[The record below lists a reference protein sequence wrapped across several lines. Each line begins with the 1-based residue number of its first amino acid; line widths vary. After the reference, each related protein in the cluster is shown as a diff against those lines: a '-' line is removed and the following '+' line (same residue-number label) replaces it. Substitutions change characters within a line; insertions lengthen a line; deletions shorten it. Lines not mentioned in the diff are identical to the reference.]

1 MSTHAS
7 KQQWWSRFV
16 PGGHRVPEL
25 LQFETTECGATCVA
39 MVLAYFGRW
48 EPIDSLRQICG
59 TTRDGI
65 SAGALVRAGR
75 LLNLQAKGFGVPAT
89 ELGTLPMPQ
98 ILFWNFNHFV
108 VLERIKGELV
118 DIVDPAVGRRRLSMA
133 DIERGY
139 SGVTLCMAPSP
150 EFAVS
155 GRAPSVFRE
164 VVRASNG
171 AGFAI
176 AMTALV
182 SLGIAILTA
191 LIPALTSI
199 FIDYV
204 LIKRG
209 IDSWQSWF
217 IAGVVL
223 FGLILGPAV
232 WMQRLGILRLQTQLT
247 LVLATRIVTHL
258 FAVPLNYFSRRSG
271 GEIGGRV
278 LLADSVANT
287 VSGALVSSISSTL
300 QILVLG
306 LTMALYSLPI
316 TAIVF
321 ALLLAHALVARTL
334 MLRSIHL
341 VRLMAVERGR
351 YESQV
356 INAISLMEHSRASG
370 TQQALLQGVLDRYVA
385 TVNAEQRIAPFSATM
400 SVLPSVTLGVLMAIM
415 TGLAAHQ
422 VIIGEFSVG
431 VFVAYS
437 AMTYLLIVPF
447 NQLVQAQV
455 QVTGAAGNFDRLND
469 LLDFVPESPP
479 PVEGPIPERWSLS
492 AKSLGYAFGIQPVL
506 NQLDLHVPQG
516 SYLGLAGAVGSGKST
531 LINLLAGAYHPTEG
545 EVLVDDIP
553 LQQLGMA
560 VRAKSVVLVS
570 QQAYLFAGTVMDN
583 LTMWDPS
590 INEKDVIDAC
600 RICLIHEDILQRPG
614 GYRSRLTEGGGNFS
628 GGQRQRLALAR
639 AVARKPR
646 ILLLDE
652 STSGLDGLT
661 EAMVLENLRGLG
673 ITLVFATHRV
683 SNLRNADTIIVMS
696 GGHISES
703 GSPKALLT
711 RRGLYTDLV
720 NASGRGSV

>member
-1 MSTHAS
+1 MLTHAR
-7 KQQWWSRFV
+7 KQRWWSRLV
-16 PGGHRVPEL
+16 PGGHRVPEF
-25 LQFETTECGATCVA
+25 LQFETTECGASCIA

-48 EPIDSLRQICG
+48 EPIDRLRQICG
-59 TTRDGI
+59 TNRDGI
-65 SAGALVRAGR
+65 SAGGLVRAAR
-75 LLNLQAKGFGVPAT
+75 LFNLQAKGFGVPAS
-89 ELGTLPMPQ
+89 ELNTLPMPQ

-108 VLERIKGELV
+108 VLERIKGESV
-118 DIVDPAVGRRRLSMA
+118 DIVDPAVGRRRLCI
-133 DIERGY
+133 DDLERGY
-139 SGVTLCMAPSP
+139 SGVTLCMAPGP
-150 EFAVS
+150 DFALS

-164 VVRASNG
+164 VARASKG

-209 IDSWQSWF
+209 IDSWRSWF

-232 WMQRLGILRLQTQLT
+232 WMQRLGILRLQTRLT
-247 LVLATRIVTHL
+247 LILATRIVTHL
-258 FAVPLNYFSRRSG
+258 FSVPLDYFSRRSG

-278 LLADSVANT
+278 MLADSVANT
-287 VSGALVSSISSTL
+287 VSGALVSSISSIL
-300 QILVLG
+300 QIIVLG

-321 ALLLAHALVARTL
+321 ALLLVHALAARIL
-334 MLRSIHL
+334 MLRSTYL
-341 VRLMAVERGR
+341 VRLISVERGR

-370 TQQALLQGVLDRYVA
+370 TQKALLQRVLDRYVS

-400 SVLPSVTLGVLMAIM
+400 SVLPSVTMGILMTIM
-415 TGLAAHQ
+415 TGLTAHQ

-431 VFVAYS
+431 VFVAYT
-437 AMTYLLIVPF
+437 AMTYLLIMPF
-447 NQLVQAQV
+447 NHLVQAQV
-455 QVTGAAGNFDRLND
+455 QVTGAAGTFDRLND
-469 LLDFVPESPP
+469 LLDFVPETPTP
-479 PVEGPIPERWSLS
+479 TEGPTPEFWSLS
-492 AKSLGYAFGIQPVL
+492 AKSLGYAYGIQPVL
-506 NQLDLHVPQG
+506 NRVDLSIPQG
-516 SYLGLAGAVGSGKST
+516 SYFGLAGAVGSGKST
-531 LINLLAGAYHPTEG
+531 LINLLAGAFQPTEG
-545 EVLVDDIP
+545 EVCVDDIP
-553 LQQLGMA
+553 LQRLGMA
-560 VRAKSVVLVS
+560 MRAKSIVLVS

-590 INEKDVIDAC
+590 ISDKDVIDAC
-600 RICLIHEDILQRPG
+600 RLCLIHEDILQRPG
-614 GYRSRLTEGGGNFS
+614 GYRSRLSEGGGNFS

-652 STSGLDGLT
+652 STSGLDSRT
-661 EAMVLENLRGLG
+661 EAKVLENLRSLG

-683 SNLRNADTIIVMS
+683 INLRHADTIVVMCS
-696 GGHISES
+696 GHISET
-703 GSPKALLT
+703 GSPEALVA
-711 RRGLYTDLV
+711 RGGLYADLV

>member
-1 MSTHAS
+1 
-7 KQQWWSRFV
+7 
-16 PGGHRVPEL
+16 
-25 LQFETTECGATCVA
+25 
-39 MVLAYFGRW
+39 
-48 EPIDSLRQICG
+48 
-59 TTRDGI
+59 
-65 SAGALVRAGR
+65 
-75 LLNLQAKGFGVPAT
+75 
-89 ELGTLPMPQ
+89 
-98 ILFWNFNHFV
+98 
-108 VLERIKGELV
+108 
-118 DIVDPAVGRRRLSMA
+118 
-133 DIERGY
+133 
-139 SGVTLCMAPSP
+139 
-150 EFAVS
+150 
-155 GRAPSVFRE
+155 
-164 VVRASNG
+164 
-171 AGFAI
+171 
-176 AMTALV
+176 
-182 SLGIAILTA
+182 
-191 LIPALTSI
+191 
-199 FIDYV
+199 
-204 LIKRG
+204 
-209 IDSWQSWF
+209 
-217 IAGVVL
+217 
-223 FGLILGPAV
+223 
-232 WMQRLGILRLQTQLT
+232 
-247 LVLATRIVTHL
+247 
-258 FAVPLNYFSRRSG
+258 
-271 GEIGGRV
+271 
-278 LLADSVANT
+278 
-287 VSGALVSSISSTL
+287 
-300 QILVLG
+300 
-306 LTMALYSLPI
+306 MALYSLQI

-321 ALLLAHALVARTL
+321 ALLLAHALAARTL

-370 TQQALLQGVLDRYVA
+370 TQQALLQRVLNRYVA

-415 TGLAAHQ
+415 TGLTAYQ

-431 VFVAYS
+431 VFVAYT

-479 PVEGPIPERWSLS
+479 PVEGPTPERWSLS

-531 LINLLAGAYHPTEG
+531 LINLLAGAYQPTEG
-545 EVLVDDIP
+545 QVLVDDIP

-560 VRAKSVVLVS
+560 LRAKSVVLVS

-583 LTMWDPS
+583 LTLWDTS

-600 RICLIHEDILQRPG
+600 RLCLIHEDILQRPG

-652 STSGLDGLT
+652 STSGLDGRT

-683 SNLRNADTIIVMS
+683 INLRNADNIIVMS

-703 GSPKALLT
+703 GSPEDLLT
-711 RRGLYTDLV
+711 RRGLYAELV

>member
-150 EFAVS
+150 DFAVS

-469 LLDFVPESPP
+469 LLDFVPESPQ

-720 NASGRGSV
+720 NASGGGSV

>member
-1 MSTHAS
+1 
-7 KQQWWSRFV
+7 
-16 PGGHRVPEL
+16 
-25 LQFETTECGATCVA
+25 
-39 MVLAYFGRW
+39 
-48 EPIDSLRQICG
+48 
-59 TTRDGI
+59 
-65 SAGALVRAGR
+65 
-75 LLNLQAKGFGVPAT
+75 
-89 ELGTLPMPQ
+89 
-98 ILFWNFNHFV
+98 
-108 VLERIKGELV
+108 
-118 DIVDPAVGRRRLSMA
+118 
-133 DIERGY
+133 
-139 SGVTLCMAPSP
+139 
-150 EFAVS
+150 
-155 GRAPSVFRE
+155 

>member
-1 MSTHAS
+1 
-7 KQQWWSRFV
+7 
-16 PGGHRVPEL
+16 
-25 LQFETTECGATCVA
+25 
-39 MVLAYFGRW
+39 
-48 EPIDSLRQICG
+48 
-59 TTRDGI
+59 
-65 SAGALVRAGR
+65 
-75 LLNLQAKGFGVPAT
+75 
-89 ELGTLPMPQ
+89 
-98 ILFWNFNHFV
+98 
-108 VLERIKGELV
+108 
-118 DIVDPAVGRRRLSMA
+118 
-133 DIERGY
+133 
-139 SGVTLCMAPSP
+139 
-150 EFAVS
+150 
-155 GRAPSVFRE
+155 
-164 VVRASNG
+164 
-171 AGFAI
+171 
-176 AMTALV
+176 
-182 SLGIAILTA
+182 
-191 LIPALTSI
+191 
-199 FIDYV
+199 
-204 LIKRG
+204 
-209 IDSWQSWF
+209 
-217 IAGVVL
+217 
-223 FGLILGPAV
+223 
-232 WMQRLGILRLQTQLT
+232 
-247 LVLATRIVTHL
+247 
-258 FAVPLNYFSRRSG
+258 
-271 GEIGGRV
+271 
-278 LLADSVANT
+278 
-287 VSGALVSSISSTL
+287 
-300 QILVLG
+300 
-306 LTMALYSLPI
+306 
-316 TAIVF
+316 
-321 ALLLAHALVARTL
+321 
-334 MLRSIHL
+334 
-341 VRLMAVERGR
+341 
-351 YESQV
+351 
-356 INAISLMEHSRASG
+356 
-370 TQQALLQGVLDRYVA
+370 
-385 TVNAEQRIAPFSATM
+385 
-400 SVLPSVTLGVLMAIM
+400 
-415 TGLAAHQ
+415 
-422 VIIGEFSVG
+422 
-431 VFVAYS
+431 
-437 AMTYLLIVPF
+437 MTYLLIVPF

>member
-1 MSTHAS
+1 MSIHAS
-7 KQQWWSRFV
+7 KQHWWSRFI

-25 LQFETTECGATCVA
+25 LQFETTECGASCVA

-48 EPIDSLRQICG
+48 EPIDRLRQICG

-65 SAGALVRAGR
+65 SAGALVRAAR

-108 VLERIKGELV
+108 VLERIKGEWV
-118 DIVDPAVGRRRLSMA
+118 DIVDPAVGRRRLSMT
-133 DIERGY
+133 DLEKGY
-139 SGVTLCMAPSP
+139 SGVTLYMAPGP
-150 EFAVS
+150 DFAVS

-164 VVRASNG
+164 VVRASKG

-176 AMTALV
+176 AMTALI

-306 LTMALYSLPI
+306 LTMALYSLQI

-321 ALLLAHALVARTL
+321 ALLLAHALAARTL

-370 TQQALLQGVLDRYVA
+370 TQQALLQRVLNRYVA

-415 TGLAAHQ
+415 TGLTAYQ

-431 VFVAYS
+431 VFVAYT

-479 PVEGPIPERWSLS
+479 PVEGPTPERWSLS

-531 LINLLAGAYHPTEG
+531 LINLLAGAYQPTEG
-545 EVLVDDIP
+545 QVLVDDIP

-560 VRAKSVVLVS
+560 LRAKSVVLVS

-583 LTMWDPS
+583 LTLWDTS

-600 RICLIHEDILQRPG
+600 RLCLIHEDILQRPG

-652 STSGLDGLT
+652 STSGLDGRT

-703 GSPKALLT
+703 GSPEDLLT
-711 RRGLYTDLV
+711 RRGLYAELV

>member
-150 EFAVS
+150 DFAVS

>member
-1 MSTHAS
+1 MSIHAS
-7 KQQWWSRFV
+7 KQHWWSRFV

-25 LQFETTECGATCVA
+25 LQFETTECGASCVA

-48 EPIDSLRQICG
+48 EPIDRLRQICG

-65 SAGALVRAGR
+65 SAGALVRAAR
-75 LLNLQAKGFGVPAT
+75 LLNLQAKGFGVTAT

-108 VLERIKGELV
+108 VLERIKGEWV
-118 DIVDPAVGRRRLSMA
+118 DIVDPAVGRRRLNMA
-133 DIERGY
+133 ELERAY

-150 EFAVS
+150 DFAAS
-155 GRAPSVFRE
+155 GRSPSVFRE
-164 VVRASNG
+164 VVRASKG

-176 AMTALV
+176 AMTALI

-306 LTMALYSLPI
+306 LTMALYSLQI

-321 ALLLAHALVARTL
+321 ALLLAHALAARTL

-356 INAISLMEHSRASG
+356 INAFSLMEHSRASG
-370 TQQALLQGVLDRYVA
+370 TQQALLQRVLNRYVA
-385 TVNAEQRIAPFSATM
+385 TVNAEQRIAPFSATL
-400 SVLPSVTLGVLMAIM
+400 SVLPSVTLGILMAIM
-415 TGLAAHQ
+415 TGLTAYQ

-431 VFVAYS
+431 VFVAYT
-437 AMTYLLIVPF
+437 AMSYLLIVPF

-479 PVEGPIPERWSLS
+479 PFEGPTPERWSLS
-492 AKSLGYAFGIQPVL
+492 AKSLGYAYGIQPVL

-531 LINLLAGAYHPTEG
+531 LVNLLAGAYQPTEG

-560 VRAKSVVLVS
+560 LRAKSVVLVS
-570 QQAYLFAGTVMDN
+570 QQAYFFAGTVMDN
-583 LTMWDPS
+583 LTLWDTS

-600 RICLIHEDILQRPG
+600 RLCLIHEDILQRPG

-652 STSGLDGLT
+652 STSGLDGRT

-683 SNLRNADTIIVMS
+683 INLRNADTIIVMS

-703 GSPKALLT
+703 GSPEDLLT
-711 RRGLYTDLV
+711 RRGLYADLV

>member
-1 MSTHAS
+1 MSIHAS
-7 KQQWWSRFV
+7 KQHWWSPFV
-16 PGGHRVPEL
+16 PDGHRVPEL
-25 LQFETTECGATCVA
+25 LQFETTECGASCVA

-48 EPIDSLRQICG
+48 EPIDRLRQICG

-65 SAGALVRAGR
+65 SAGALVRAAR
-75 LLNLQAKGFGVPAT
+75 LLNLQAKGFGVTAT

-108 VLERIKGELV
+108 VLERIKGEWV
-118 DIVDPAVGRRRLSMA
+118 DIVDPAVGRRRLNMA
-133 DIERGY
+133 ELERAY
-139 SGVTLCMAPSP
+139 SGVTLCMAPGP
-150 EFAVS
+150 DFAAS

-164 VVRASNG
+164 VVRASKG

-176 AMTALV
+176 AMTALI

-232 WMQRLGILRLQTQLT
+232 WIQRLGILRLQTQLT

-306 LTMALYSLPI
+306 LTMALYSLQI

-321 ALLLAHALVARTL
+321 ALLLAHALAARTL

-356 INAISLMEHSRASG
+356 INAFSLMEHSRASG
-370 TQQALLQGVLDRYVA
+370 TQQALLQRVLNRYVA
-385 TVNAEQRIAPFSATM
+385 TVNAEQRIAPFSATL
-400 SVLPSVTLGVLMAIM
+400 SVLPSVTLGILMAIM
-415 TGLAAHQ
+415 TGLTAYQ

-431 VFVAYS
+431 VFVAYT

-479 PVEGPIPERWSLS
+479 PFEGPTPERWSLS
-492 AKSLGYAFGIQPVL
+492 AKSLGYAYGIQPVL

-531 LINLLAGAYHPTEG
+531 LVNLLAGAYQPTEG
-545 EVLVDDIP
+545 QVLVDDIP
-553 LQQLGMA
+553 LQHLGMA
-560 VRAKSVVLVS
+560 LRAKSVVLVS
-570 QQAYLFAGTVMDN
+570 QQAYFFAGTVMDN
-583 LTMWDPS
+583 LTLWDTS

-600 RICLIHEDILQRPG
+600 RLCLIHEDILQRPG

-652 STSGLDGLT
+652 STSGLDGRT
-661 EAMVLENLRGLG
+661 EAMVLENFRGLG

-683 SNLRNADTIIVMS
+683 INLRNADTIIVMS

-703 GSPKALLT
+703 GSPEDLLT
-711 RRGLYTDLV
+711 RRGSYADLV

>member
-1 MSTHAS
+1 MSIHAS
-7 KQQWWSRFV
+7 KQHWWSRFV

-25 LQFETTECGATCVA
+25 LQFETTECGASCVA

-48 EPIDSLRQICG
+48 EPIDRLRQICG

-65 SAGALVRAGR
+65 SAGALVRAAR
-75 LLNLQAKGFGVPAT
+75 LLNLQAKGFGVTAT

-108 VLERIKGELV
+108 VLERIKGEWV
-118 DIVDPAVGRRRLSMA
+118 DIVDPAVGRRRLNMA
-133 DIERGY
+133 ELERAY
-139 SGVTLCMAPSP
+139 SGVTLCMAPGP
-150 EFAVS
+150 DFAAS

-164 VVRASNG
+164 VVRASKG

-176 AMTALV
+176 AMTALI

-232 WMQRLGILRLQTQLT
+232 WIQRLGILRLQTQLT

-306 LTMALYSLPI
+306 LTMALYSLQI

-321 ALLLAHALVARTL
+321 ALLLAHALAARTL

-356 INAISLMEHSRASG
+356 INAFSLMEHSRASG
-370 TQQALLQGVLDRYVA
+370 TQQALLQRVLNRYVA
-385 TVNAEQRIAPFSATM
+385 TVNAEQRIAPFSATL
-400 SVLPSVTLGVLMAIM
+400 SVLPSVTLGILMAIM
-415 TGLAAHQ
+415 TGLTAYQ

-431 VFVAYS
+431 VFVAYT

-479 PVEGPIPERWSLS
+479 PFEGPTPERWSLS

-531 LINLLAGAYHPTEG
+531 LVNLLAGAYQPTEG

-560 VRAKSVVLVS
+560 LRAKSVVLVS
-570 QQAYLFAGTVMDN
+570 QQAYFFAGTVMDN
-583 LTMWDPS
+583 LTLWDTS

-600 RICLIHEDILQRPG
+600 RLCLIHEDILQRPG

-652 STSGLDGLT
+652 STSGLDGRT

-683 SNLRNADTIIVMS
+683 INLRNADTIIVMS

-703 GSPKALLT
+703 GSPEDLLT
-711 RRGLYTDLV
+711 RRGSYADLV

>member
-1 MSTHAS
+1 
-7 KQQWWSRFV
+7 
-16 PGGHRVPEL
+16 
-25 LQFETTECGATCVA
+25 

-150 EFAVS
+150 DFAVS